1 MQTKPLSVLITR
13 PEEQGRVLAKALNQ
27 QGYQT
32 HCQPLFGYQE
42 KATLEQYHQTSANK
56 PDIFIF
62 VSVAAV
68 QFANKVYPLAQ
79 WIKTKDKETTVI
91 AVGQATANM
100 LNTVGISNVLT
111 PQKQTSEGVLA
122 LAELSQCNH
131 QNIVIVRGNSGREL
145 MFDTLIHRGAKV
157 SYLESY
163 QRHWHQLSTDISQHW
178 QQLEINCIVITSN
191 DLLQS
196 VVQLIQLQAQASLIS
211 YWQQTCIWV
220 VASKRIEENARA
232 LGLVNIV
239 CAEGASDQAIIS
251 AINNMEQAHDRQE
264 RINHK

>member
-13 PEEQGRVLAKALNQ
+13 PKEQGRVLAKALNQ

-42 KATLEQYHQTSANK
+42 NATLEQYHQALAQT
-56 PDIFIF
+56 PDIIIF

-68 QFANKVYPLAQ
+68 QCAHNVYPLTQ
-79 WIKTKDKETTVI
+79 WINATHQATTVI
-91 AVGQATANM
+91 AVGQATANK
-100 LNTVGISNVLT
+100 LASVGIANVIT
-111 PQKQTSEGVLA
+111 PHQQTSEGVLA
-122 LAELSQCNH
+122 LAELSQCNS

-145 MFDTLIHRGAKV
+145 MFDTLTLRGAKV

-163 QRHWHQLSTDISQHW
+163 QRHWHQLPADISQHW

-196 VVQLIQLQAQASLIS
+196 VVQLIQLQGQTSFCS

-220 VASKRIEENARA
+220 VASKRIAQSARA

-251 AINNMEQAHDRQE
+251 AIHNMEQAHDRQE
-264 RINHK
+264 RTTKQ

>member
-42 KATLEQYHQTSANK
+42 KAPLEQYHQTLGNK
-56 PDIFIF
+56 PDTFIFI
-62 VSVAAV
+62 SVAAV
-68 QFANKVYPLAQ
+68 KFANNTYPLTQ
-79 WIKTKDKETTVI
+79 WISTKDKAVLVI
-91 AVGQATANM
+91 AVGQKTANM
-100 LNTVGISNVLT
+100 LNTLGISNVLT

-145 MFDTLIHRGAKV
+145 MFDTLTHRGAKV

-163 QRHWHQLSTDISQHW
+163 QRHWHQLPADISQHW

-191 DLLQS
+191 DLLQR
-196 VVQLIQLQAQASLIS
+196 VVQLMQLQEQTSLIA

-220 VASKRIEENARA
+220 VASKRIEESAKA
-232 LGLVNIV
+232 LGLVNII
-239 CAEGASDQAIIS
+239 CAEGASDQAIIR
-251 AINNMEQAHDRQE
+251 AINNME
-264 RINHK
+264 